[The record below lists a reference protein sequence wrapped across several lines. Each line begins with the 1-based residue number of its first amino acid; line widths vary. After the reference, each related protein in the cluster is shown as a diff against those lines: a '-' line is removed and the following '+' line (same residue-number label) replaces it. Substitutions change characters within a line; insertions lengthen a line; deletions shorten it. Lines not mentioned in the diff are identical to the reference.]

1 MKQKVLINHGLQC
14 LLFALLMLTPL
25 GLWAEDYPITVAGI
39 QVTSENASNI
49 TGDGKV
55 SFTPADNET
64 GTPATLTL
72 GDYDLSIDHGDAI
85 VTDISPLKIFL
96 AGSSTI
102 YCYDGYAIKG
112 TKTGENISV
121 TFTTDETTIIEYH
134 EFGGNLTLINREDG
148 CFSGVDANYE
158 NVSTIEE
165 GYYLCIDSRC
175 RLKVGGTEVTY
186 FNKDNILG
194 DGTAIFTPA
203 YKLTTSATPAVLTL
217 NGATISGGI
226 EWNKY
231 DNLAIALNGVNS
243 IANTQGYTIKCD
255 TKENYDSENEP
266 SPTLIFTKADGATSC
281 LLTLSGYI
289 YGFDNNYQY
298 VTPGSGLFYIESET
312 TATVTSTILGG
323 GSGAD
328 EDHAIIIRNK
338 DDFKDFIS
346 YVNNG
351 TLTTEYVKLDADI
364 EYTSSEEF
372 NPIGSSDFPFVG
384 HFDGNNKTIS
394 GILYESDDE
403 GASVGLFESVGSEAY
418 AGSVK
423 KLTLSN
429 CSFSGGLHVG
439 AIAGELGDGTI
450 KDCTVTSCTVR
461 SGAAESPNVGG
472 VVGYSVGTVTGCIVD
487 GGQISTGLSAT
498 ATSQVGGVVGYNYG
512 GSITSCNVRN
522 AVTITN
528 YLDGYTGAIVGGS
541 SASEENYS
549 ENFYT
554 YDVTVEKQKGTDDE
568 EIVAGYTQRGNGS
581 GDDITANNGIV
592 MYTKLLTIP
601 EEAEEGT
608 VVPDQ
613 TFTYYRT
620 SDNPVGY
627 YVAPGQPVMLI
638 VTPGEN
644 LFVSAIS
651 VTYGT
656 DQTAEIQFTKT
667 EDGDYFYTI
676 NEMPDADATINV
688 TYEQI
693 EDYGIS
699 VAGVAV
705 TNANANN
712 IFWDNDD
719 IGGEFALASYDYST
733 NTLTMNGL
741 IGTEIS
747 GGANG
752 FVTVYNGA
760 ESLNVNLIG
769 YNKVGNNFE
778 HLFSAES
785 PCTINFTTGAIPGK
799 LEYFGENVTDDKV
812 TLAYGNSG
820 LTLKVEGNIATI
832 ESSNGTEDICY
843 FGTGNFVDDDDSS
856 PYSDYPTY
864 DCSGQYWFYSN
875 AVATNGNVELS
886 PTVISSEGVSKMRTK
901 LGTDVIGALIFQCV
915 PVYSEAAITVKL
927 MSLSLEGETETE
939 TEYATGTLTDG
950 VVTLIPSPA
959 GLATFENVCLTFSS
973 TAPFSFVPMAVK
985 TEAIVPESSFE
996 FHNGWT
1002 TYYNADADIFLPAN
1016 VAAYIVT
1023 GVGAN
1028 TAIVSQIKYVPKGIP
1043 VLLNQQNESVASTD
1057 NINTSNNMLKHATDA
1072 INDVSTLNGTVFGL
1086 YNGKFMR
1093 VTGAISAG
1101 KNYLYIPNATAP
1113 TGAPQLTI
1121 VFENDDNMTGIS
1133 DAKRG
1138 NDSRQ
1143 SVEWYTLEGQKLQQ
1157 EPAVKGLYIKNGKK
1171 VVVNNK

>member
-1 MKQKVLINHGLQC
+1 MKQKGLINHGLQC
-14 LLFALLMLTPL
+14 LLLFTLLMLTPL
-25 GLWAEDYPITVAGI
+25 GSWAEDYPITVAGI

-72 GDYDLSIDHGDAI
+72 GDYDLTIDHGDAI

-102 YCYDGYAIKG
+102 YCLDGYAIKG

-134 EFGGNLTLINREDG
+134 EFGGNLTLINGQDG

-165 GYYLCIDSRC
+165 GYYLCIESRC

-194 DGTAIFTPA
+194 DGTASFTPA
-203 YKLTTSATPAVLTL
+203 DKLTTPATPAVLTL

-289 YGFDNNYQY
+289 YGFDNYYQY

-450 KDCTVTSCTVR
+450 EDCTVTSCTVR

-487 GGQISTGLSAT
+487 GGQISTDLSAT

-568 EIVAGYTQRGNGS
+568 KIVAGYTQRGNGS
-581 GDDITANNGIV
+581 GDDITSNNGIV

-627 YVAPGQPVMLI
+627 YVAPGQPVML
-638 VTPGEN
+638 
-644 LFVSAIS
+644 SAHPLGGCTVLSTS
-651 VTYGT
+651 VTYGESQTVIPTLESQT
-656 DQTAEIQFTKT
+656 DGIYIYSF
-667 EDGDYFYTI
+667 D
-676 NEMPDADATINV
+676 MPEADAAFN
-688 TYEQI
+688 
-693 EDYGIS
+693 
-699 VAGVAV
+699 
-705 TNANANN
+705 
-712 IFWDNDD
+712 
-719 IGGEFALASYDYST
+719 
-733 NTLTMNGL
+733 
-741 IGTEIS
+741 
-747 GGANG
+747 
-752 FVTVYNGA
+752 
-760 ESLNVNLIG
+760 
-769 YNKVGNNFE
+769 
-778 HLFSAES
+778 
-785 PCTINFTTGAIPGK
+785 
-799 LEYFGENVTDDKV
+799 
-812 TLAYGNSG
+812 
-820 LTLKVEGNIATI
+820 
-832 ESSNGTEDICY
+832 
-843 FGTGNFVDDDDSS
+843 
-856 PYSDYPTY
+856 
-864 DCSGQYWFYSN
+864 
-875 AVATNGNVELS
+875 
-886 PTVISSEGVSKMRTK
+886 
-901 LGTDVIGALIFQCV
+901 
-915 PVYSEAAITVKL
+915 
-927 MSLSLEGETETE
+927 
-939 TEYATGTLTDG
+939 
-950 VVTLIPSPA
+950 
-959 GLATFENVCLTFSS
+959 ATFGMLDC
-973 TAPFSFVPMAVK
+973 
-985 TEAIVPESSFE
+985 E
-996 FHNGWT
+996 FHEGWT
-1002 TYYNADADIFLPAN
+1002 TYYNADIDINNLPA
-1016 VAAYIVT
+1016 
-1023 GVGAN
+1023 GVGAFVVTGLSEN
-1028 TAIVSQIKYVPKGIP
+1028 AAVVTQINNIPKGVP
-1043 VLLNQQNESVASTD
+1043 VLLNNATQTTTTNVYGTD
-1057 NINTSNNMLKHATDA
+1057 VKSNMLKHAADA

-1121 VFENDDNMTGIS
+1121 VFENDGNMTGIS

-1138 NDSRQ
+1138 NDNGQ
-1143 SVEWYTLEGQKLQQ
+1143 NDEWYTLNGQKLMQK
-1157 EPAVKGLYIKNGKK
+1157 PAVKGLYIKNGKK